1 MVSTEIAQEKQG
13 KHPPERPT
21 RPYGYLVTATSR
33 VAQRAL
39 GVDRPVFAELAAADF
54 RPEHQ
59 PIDVRFTAPTVQTG
73 LAFVLGRPLAGPDVT
88 VVDVVRA
95 VDHVLLAA
103 DISESPESEAPAGAR
118 RVVVLGTRPSGVD
131 GIDLRLAGCLLHRDG
146 ELVETGAGGMMLGSP
161 LNALVW
167 LANEVC
173 AEGLALA
180 AGQVVLV
187 CSMTRPAALPAGA
200 AAVVS
205 VPGLGSV
212 TAVLGA

>member
-21 RPYGYLVTATSR
+21 RPYGYVVTATSR

-39 GVDRPVFAELAAADF
+39 GVDRPVFEELTAADF

-59 PIDVRFTAPTVQTG
+59 PIDVRFTAPVVQTG
-73 LAFVLGRPLAGPDVT
+73 LAFVLDRPLAGPNVT
-88 VVDVVRA
+88 MVDVVRA

-103 DISESPESEAPAGAR
+103 EVGESQESEASR
-118 RVVVLGTRPSGVD
+118 RVVVLGTRPSSVD

-167 LANEVC
+167 LANE
-173 AEGLALA
+173 AFADGLTLA

-187 CSMTRPAALPAGA
+187 CSMTRSATLPAGA